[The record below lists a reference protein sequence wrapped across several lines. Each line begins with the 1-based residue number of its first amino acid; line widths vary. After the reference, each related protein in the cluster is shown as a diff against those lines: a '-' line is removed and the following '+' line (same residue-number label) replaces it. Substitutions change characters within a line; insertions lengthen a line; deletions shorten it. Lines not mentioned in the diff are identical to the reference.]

1 VSEQSRYGRKP
12 QHRLDEFVQT
22 SSSWMESGPDSMVS
36 PRYVEANRHLFETQ
50 RQRRDLRPRIDPCG
64 RIPHR
69 TSLTSLTS
77 DRAQS
82 SCISQTDFAWSA
94 DPRAACDKRPPPCGL
109 V

>member
-36 PRYVEANRHLFETQ
+36 PRYVEANRH
-50 RQRRDLRPRIDPCG
+50 PRIDPCG